1 MKLNKSDLKVETMR
15 GTGPGGQHRN
25 KTDSAVRITH
35 LPTGISAYSDER
47 WQSVS
52 KRKALAEL
60 KRRLEN
66 RKTEKL
72 ADQRKAVR
80 DEKVKNPQS
89 AIRTYNFCRGVVK
102 DHRTGKSASVKDVV
116 GKGRIDLLH

>member
-1 MKLNKSDLKVETMR
+1 MEIKQEDLRIETMR

-35 LPTGISAYSDER
+35 LPSGVSAYADER
-47 WQSVS
+47 SQTDS

-60 KRRLEN
+60 RRRLASL
-66 RKTEKL
+66 K
-72 ADQRKAVR
+72 AQRKAERRKRIR
-80 DEKVKNPQS
+80 DVKVKQPQA

-102 DHRTGKSASVKDVV
+102 DHRTGKTASTKDVV
-116 GKGRIDLLH
+116 GKGRIDLLR